1 MAMATMPLNTAAGLV
16 VLLGCCCR
24 AGASTPSYW
33 HSYNSFVQ
41 SQLDSVYINRTE
53 VFTTKS
59 MGLSDVVGR
68 PAAAG
73 GSSGTNKWFLSN
85 ATADVVNGAVRLS
98 AHAVGNNASMAAKP
112 VYGTLWLGEK
122 LPLDG
127 VAVEWSYMFDD
138 TANAHD
144 MNWWFPC
151 PVPNN
156 AVYSSYGESNPFYV
170 WGINVRRRLP
180 STPLRIMCQPTAAHP

>member
-1 MAMATMPLNTAAGLV
+1 MLRGV
-16 VLLGCCCR
+16 W
-24 AGASTPSYW
+24 S
-33 HSYNSFVQ
+33 
-41 SQLDSVYINRTE
+41 
-53 VFTTKS
+53 
-59 MGLSDVVGR
+59 
-68 PAAAG
+68 AG
-73 GSSGTNKWFLSN
+73 GRHRWRYSRVAFNSLA
-85 ATADVVNGAVRLS
+85 ATLYPPAHRLEF
-98 AHAVGNNASMAAKP
+98 ALLPHRRQA
-112 VYGTLWLGEK
+112 